1 VTISACILGCAGAS
15 LSGEESALFAAANPW
30 GFILFGRNIETPDQV
45 RALVESFRA
54 ATGRPDAPVLVDQ
67 EGGRVQRLKGP
78 HWRRYPPARAYGD
91 LGGDAGRELAWLGA
105 RLIAADLAA
114 LGISVDCLPVLD
126 TPVVGA
132 NDIIGDRAYG
142 TTVEVIASL
151 GRAAAEGLL
160 AGGVLPV
167 IKHMPGHGRA
177 KADSHLSLPV
187 VDAPREALET
197 RDFAT
202 FKALRDLPM
211 AMTAHVVYTALDRPG
226 PATTSPTVIGD
237 VIRGQIG
244 FEGLLMS
251 DDLSMKA
258 LSGGLGERAAAA
270 IAAGCDIAL
279 HCNGDM
285 AEMKAVVQRCGPLA
299 GAADAHARAAL
310 ARRQPPEPF
319 DTADARAR
327 FDAAFAGRWAA

>member
-1 VTISACILGCAGAS
+1 VTISACILGCAGAA
-15 LSGEESALFAAANPW
+15 LSNEERALFAAANPW

-45 RALVESFRA
+45 WALVESFRA
-54 ATGRPDAPVLVDQ
+54 SVDRPAAPVLVDQ
-67 EGGRVQRLKGP
+67 EGGRVQRLKAP

-91 LGGDAGRELAWLGA
+91 LGGDAGREMAWLGA

-126 TPVVGA
+126 TPVAGA

-142 TTVEVIASL
+142 ADVEVITSL

-167 IKHMPGHGRA
+167 IKHIPGHGRA
-177 KADSHLSLPV
+177 KADSHLALPV
-187 VDAPREALET
+187 VDASREALEA

-202 FKALRDLPM
+202 FHAARDLPM
-211 AMTAHVVYTALDRPG
+211 AMTAHVVYTALDPRG
-226 PATTSPTVIGD
+226 PATTSPTVIAD
-237 VIRGQIG
+237 VIRGRIG

-285 AEMKAVVQRCGPLA
+285 AEMKAVVKHCGPLE
-299 GAADAHARAAL
+299 GAAEVRAGAAL
-310 ARRQPPEPF
+310 ARLHMPEPF
-319 DTADARAR
+319 DADEARAR